1 MRKSYNTKQKSIIE
15 EYFTQNSQ
23 RYISVDE
30 IYKNLTEKGTK
41 IGKVTIYRY
50 IDKLMAEGKLHKNY
64 SEHKEKALYRFGHTS
79 ECKNHFHLKCLS
91 CEKIFHLNCSAVSS
105 ITQHL
110 EADHAFSLE
119 PSKTVLYGY
128 CEDCK

>member
-1 MRKSYNTKQKSIIE
+1 MPKSYNTKQKSIIE
-15 EYFTQNSQ
+15 EYFTRNSQ

-30 IYKNLTEKGTK
+30 IYKNLTETGTK

-50 IDKLMAEGKLHKNY
+50 IDKLMSEGKLHKSY
-64 SEHKEKALYRFGHTS
+64 SENNEKSLYRLGSTS
-79 ECKNHFHLKCLS
+79 ECKNHFHLKCLG
-91 CEKIFHLNCSAVSS
+91 CDRIIHLNCSAVSH
-105 ITQHL
+105 IAQHL
-110 EADHAFSLE
+110 EADHSFSIE